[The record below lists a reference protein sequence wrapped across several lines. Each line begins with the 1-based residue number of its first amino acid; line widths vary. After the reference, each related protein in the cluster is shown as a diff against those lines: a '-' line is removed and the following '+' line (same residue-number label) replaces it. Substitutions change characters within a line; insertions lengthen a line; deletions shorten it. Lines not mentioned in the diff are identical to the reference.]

1 MERDYFFK
9 RNNVP
14 MEQKMDLN
22 VPAPDTAPVKL
33 PETDAH
39 GAGKAAAGF
48 PPKGWAERMF
58 KKYGALPVSENARKV
73 LERRYF
79 RKDARGE
86 TLETPEEMV
95 ARVACNIAAAEGFYY
110 GALPEVVLQWAESFY
125 ALMIRLDFVP
135 NSPTLMNAG
144 RELQQLSAC
153 FVLPVEDSMES
164 IFEAVKNTALIH
176 KSGGGTGFSFSRLR
190 PKHDVVKSTKGISS
204 GPISFMTVF
213 DAATET
219 IKQGGT
225 RRGAN
230 MGILRVDHP
239 DILDFITCK
248 TRNDRLNN
256 FNISVALTEEFMK
269 AVEADAEYPLVNPH
283 SGEIAARLKAREV
296 FEKIVDSAWRN
307 GEPGIIFIDRI
318 NRDNP
323 TPRLGAMESTNPC
336 LAGETPVAVADGRG
350 AVPIRQ
356 LAEEGKDVPVFCRNG
371 KGKVTVRMMRNP
383 RITGRGK
390 RILKVVLD
398 DGNFVRATENHKFV
412 LSDGTER
419 EAKDLLR
426 GDSLAIMTRR
436 IAQFNKVI
444 ARANRNAQEYA
455 WISSTDHPNWDPE
468 HRLIANFHFR
478 RQTGTSINP
487 RVCVVH
493 HKDGNGLNNDPAN
506 LLVMSREEHRRLHA
520 KEREG
525 DKNPMRRF
533 PEKNWMNDPA
543 KQQEMRKK
551 YHIGAKRGETT
562 RTRIGSATTHRFTD
576 NDFRTRHRA
585 AVKSA
590 MTCKHDIFM
599 EGIHRRALSKLNEC
613 QGSTDLR
620 CFLEN
625 NTVMVERTC
634 EHCGATF
641 AVAWN
646 RREQSFCSHSC
657 YVSRHNRDSNI
668 RERIADGILST
679 YLNKAEDRYREQIRC
694 LLDLKFESGRVP
706 LKKEWEARCAAEG
719 VSKRLGTEFAFP
731 TYDAIRTAALI
742 HNHRVVAVE
751 PDGVEDVYNG
761 TVDEFHNFYVG
772 HFSSVVDGESRQV
785 CVNIVNCGEQP
796 LLPYESCN
804 LGSVNL
810 ANMILGE
817 NGGARIDYEKLK
829 AVVHAAVRFL
839 DNVIDMNNY
848 PLNEIRQMTMGNRKI
863 GLGVMGFA
871 DMLIRLGIPYDSDE
885 ALSVGQEIMN
895 FIQEESISASCNLAR
910 ERGAFPNYGISVF
923 PERGGIPRRNAT
935 TTTIAPTG
943 TISIIAGCSS
953 GIEPVFAL
961 SFIRNVMDN
970 DHLVEVHPLFEADM
984 RRRGLYSIEKMKEI
998 SQAGTLRHVDGIPD
1012 DVRRVF
1018 VTAHDISPEAHLR
1031 MQAAFQKFVDNA
1043 VSKTVNFPA
1052 EATREDIRKVFVL
1065 AFRLGCKGVTVYRD
1079 RSRDEQVLN
1088 IGEVN
1093 RKEAAAAAAAPEAE
1107 PGFVSPRPRPDTLL
1121 GVTKEMKTSCGKLY
1135 VTINRDRQGIFEIFN
1150 QMGKAG
1156 GCAASQSEAIGRLV
1170 SLALRS
1176 GVQPDQIVKQLKGI
1190 SCHLPAWGGNGG
1202 KILSCADAVSKAIE
1216 WYMENVDTMFAGL
1229 PGPSVNPVHAVSS
1242 KASSPDPGVLEIAR
1256 GACPDCGSQVEMQE
1270 GCLKCRSCGFSEC

>member
-1 MERDYFFK
+1 ME
-9 RNNVP
+9 
-14 MEQKMDLN
+14 LN
-22 VPAPDTAPVKL
+22 VPAPPHAAVVPSEV
-33 PETDAH
+33 
-39 GAGKAAAGF
+39 GKRPSGKGISGL
-48 PPKGWAERMF
+48 PPKEWSERMHR
-58 KKYGALPVSENARKV
+58 KYGLLPISENARKV
-73 LERRYF
+73 LERRYL
-79 RKDARGE
+79 RKDTRGE
-86 TLETPEEMV
+86 ILESPEEMV
-95 ARVACNIAAAEGFYY
+95 ARVAHNIASAEGFYY
-110 GALPEVVLQWAESFY
+110 GALPEVVLQWAETYY
-125 ALMIRLDFVP
+125 AAIARMDFVP

-153 FVLPVEDSMES
+153 FVLPVDDSMES

-239 DILDFITCK
+239 DILDFISCK
-248 TRNDRLNN
+248 AKSDRLNN

-283 SGEIAARLKAREV
+283 SGDNSARLKAREV

-323 TPRLGAMESTNPC
+323 TPRLGAIESTNPC
-336 LAGETPVAVADGRG
+336 ITGETLVAVADGRG
-350 AVPIRQ
+350 SVPIRQ

-371 KGKVTVRMMRNP
+371 KGKVTVRMMRNA
-383 RITGRGK
+383 RLTGRGK
-390 RILKVVLD
+390 RILKVALD
-398 DGNFVRATENHKFV
+398 DGNFLRVTENHKFV
-412 LSDGTER
+412 LSDGRIR
-419 EAKDLLR
+419 EAKDLLP
-426 GDSLAIMTRR
+426 GDSLSLMTRR
-436 IAQFNKVI
+436 TSSFEKVLPHSNSSSQSY
-444 ARANRNAQEYA
+444 R
-455 WISSTDHPNWDPE
+455 WICTTDRPNWELE

-478 RQTGTSINP
+478 RETGRNLDW
-487 RVCVVH
+487 RKQVVH
-493 HKDGNGLNNDPAN
+493 HRDYDGLNNDPAN
-506 LLVMSREEHRRLHA
+506 LLGIRKLEEC
-520 KEREG
+520 
-525 DKNPMRRF
+525 
-533 PEKNWMNDPA
+533 
-543 KQQEMRKK
+543 
-551 YHIGAKRGETT
+551 
-562 RTRIGSATTHRFTD
+562 
-576 NDFRTRHRA
+576 RA
-585 AVKSA
+585 A
-590 MTCKHDIFM
+590 
-599 EGIHRRALSKLNEC
+599 
-613 QGSTDLR
+613 TDLR
-620 CFLEN
+620 CFLDDN
-625 NTVMVERTC
+625 AVMVERSC

-657 YVSRHNRDSNI
+657 CMSRHNAEAGI
-668 RERIADGILST
+668 RGRIADSVREA
-679 YLNKAEDRYREQIRC
+679 YAYRSEETWRRQIQC
-694 LLDLKFESGRVP
+694 LLDLKFANGRVP
-706 LKKEWEARCAAEG
+706 FKKEWEDRCAAEG
-719 VSKRLGTEFAFP
+719 ISKRLGTAFGFS
-731 TYDAIRTAALI
+731 TYEALKNASQTY
-742 HNHRVVAVE
+742 NHRVSAVV
-751 PDGVEDVYNG
+751 PDGIEDVYNG
-761 TVDEFHNFYVG
+761 TVDEFHNFYIG
-772 HFSSVVDGESRQV
+772 DFTGEFNGDPCQNYINV
-785 CVNIVNCGEQP
+785 LQCGEQP

-804 LGSVNL
+804 LGSINL
-810 ANMILGE
+810 ANMISGE
-817 NGGARIDYEKLK
+817 NGGTRIDYDKLK
-829 AVVHAAVRFL
+829 VTIHDAVRFL

-885 ALSVGQEIMN
+885 ALAVGQEIMS
-895 FIQEESISASCNLAR
+895 FLQEESVAASTFLAR
-910 ERGAFPNYGISVF
+910 ERGAFPNYGISVY
-923 PERGGIPRRNAT
+923 PERQSIPRRNAT

-961 SFIRNVMDN
+961 SYIRNVMDN
-970 DHLVEVHPLFEADM
+970 DHMVEVHPLFDAEM
-984 RRRGLYSIEKMKEI
+984 RRRGLYSVEKMKEI
-998 SQAGTLRHVDGIPD
+998 SQTGSVRHMEGIPD

-1018 VTAHDISPEAHLR
+1018 ATAHDISPEAHLR

-1043 VSKTVNFPA
+1043 VSKTVNFPSDA
-1052 EATREDIRKVFVL
+1052 IREDIRKVFVL
-1065 AFRLGCKGVTVYRD
+1065 AYRLGCKGVTVYRD

-1093 RKEAAAAAAAPEAE
+1093 RKESAGGPEPLPAQ
-1107 PGFVSPRPRPDTLL
+1107 PGFASPRPRPDTLL

-1135 VTINRDRQGIFEIFN
+1135 VTINRDPQGIFEIFN

-1176 GVQPDQIVKQLKGI
+1176 GVQPDQIIKQLKGI
-1190 SCHLPAWGGNGG
+1190 SCHLPTWGGNGGKG

-1216 WYMENVDTMFAGL
+1216 WYMENVDKMFAGI
-1229 PGPSVNPVHAVSS
+1229 PGPAAD
-1242 KASSPDPGVLEIAR
+1242 ASLAPQQLPARNDSMEIAR